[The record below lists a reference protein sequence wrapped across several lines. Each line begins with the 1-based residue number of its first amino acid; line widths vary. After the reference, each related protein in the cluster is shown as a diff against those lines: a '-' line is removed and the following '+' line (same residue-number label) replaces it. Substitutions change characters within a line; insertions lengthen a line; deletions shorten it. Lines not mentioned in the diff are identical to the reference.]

1 MAKTRAKKAI
11 TAATPAKAAL
21 RRLST
26 HGISGFAHHLTQM
39 MTSDHIEG
47 PHKARVDLRKLR
59 TTLAA
64 FRPIIRK
71 PLYSRH
77 QSQLRDLAR
86 IIGVLRDA
94 DVLAASFALPEFAA
108 AAADQRLTTRALLTK
123 LRAADTARRLTEA
136 YGGKSWHRAGKKAKA
151 ARKSPVQ
158 PLAVKALDH
167 AWRDCLGHGPDLTL
181 LPEDQRHDLRK
192 SLKTLRYLSDQFA
205 PIWPERHGGFTT
217 LLAGLQDDLGRL
229 NDLSVAR
236 AHGLDAPDDPDLLAH
251 AQTLWH
257 RLHASPIWW
266 TSA

>member
-1 MAKTRAKKAI
+1 MTKTRAKKAI
-11 TAATPAKAAL
+11 TAATPAKSAL
-21 RRLST
+21 RSLAT
-26 HGISGFAHHLTQM
+26 HGSSSFAHHLTQM

-59 TTLAA
+59 ALLAA

-71 PLYSRH
+71 PLYRRH

-94 DVLAASFALPEFAA
+94 DVLAAPFALPEFAA
-108 AAADQRLTTRALLTK
+108 AAADQRLTTRARLTK
-123 LRAADTARRLTEA
+123 LCAADAADALTEA
-136 YGGKSWHRAGKKAKA
+136 YDTKSWHRAGKTAKA
-151 ARKSPVQ
+151 ARKSKVQ

-167 AWRDCLGHGPDLTL
+167 SWRDCLDHGPDLTL

-192 SLKTLRYLSDQFA
+192 SLKTLRYLSDHFA

-266 TSA
+266 TAA